1 MLEFPFDS
9 TRAIA
14 ALALN
19 GVLDGYPRVR
29 FIVSHAGAALPVLA
43 DRLAGFAIME
53 SPSAPVD
60 VLGALQ
66 RLHYDVAGFVL
77 PRALPALL
85 NLVGTERL
93 LYGSDYPFT
102 ADWVV
107 RGLADALAGTDVLT
121 EGQLHSLTSG
131 GAEELFPRWGRR

>member
-1 MLEFPFDS
+1 
-9 TRAIA
+9 
-14 ALALN
+14 
-19 GVLDGYPRVR
+19 
-29 FIVSHAGAALPVLA
+29 VLA
-43 DRLAGFAIME
+43 DRIAGFAALE

-60 VLGALQ
+60 VIAALQ

-107 RGLADALAGTDVLT
+107 LGLASAMAGTDVLSA
-121 EGQLHSLTSG
+121 EQRNSMTSG
-131 GAEELFPRWGRR
+131 RAEELFPRWRRHWRTRD